1 MTCLTAEQAEDL
13 AREIDAR
20 EIDARVAEIRALAP
34 GWLDG
39 DGEPITEPAIETAA
53 RVARILAACG
63 REPRIYPRPCG
74 GTSVECDAVDVYIG
88 ANGAIESTTEDP

>member
-1 MTCLTAEQAEDL
+1 MTIEDRCAEL
-13 AREIDAR
+13 
-20 EIDARVAEIRALAP
+20 RALAP
-34 GWLDG
+34 KWLDG
-39 DGEPITEPAIETAA
+39 DGAVIAEPAIETAA

-88 ANGAIESTTEDP
+88 AAGAIESTTEDP

>member
-1 MTCLTAEQAEDL
+1 VGGVTIEDRCAEL
-13 AREIDAR
+13 
-20 EIDARVAEIRALAP
+20 RALAP

-39 DGEPITEPAIETAA
+39 DGAVIAEPAIETAA

-88 ANGAIESTTEDP
+88 ANGAIESTTEDPDAA

>member
-1 MTCLTAEQAEDL
+1 MTIEARCAEL
-13 AREIDAR
+13 
-20 EIDARVAEIRALAP
+20 RALAP

-39 DGEPITEPAIETAA
+39 EGTAVTEPALSTAA

-74 GTSVECDAVDVYIG
+74 GASVECDAVDVYLG
-88 ANGAIESTTEDP
+88 TDGTIESTTEDP

>member
-1 MTCLTAEQAEDL
+1 MRRDSRTPRDSVGGVTIEDRCAEL
-13 AREIDAR
+13 
-20 EIDARVAEIRALAP
+20 RALAP

-39 DGEPITEPAIETAA
+39 DGAVIAEPAIETAA

-88 ANGAIESTTEDP
+88 AAGAIESTTEDP

>member
-1 MTCLTAEQAEDL
+1 MTIEDRCAEL
-13 AREIDAR
+13 
-20 EIDARVAEIRALAP
+20 RALAP
-34 GWLDG
+34 KWLDG
-39 DGEPITEPAIETAA
+39 DGEPITEPAIEAAA

-88 ANGAIESTTEDP
+88 AAGAIESTTEDP